1 MVDII
6 PNYDLPDIHCLMLA
20 DKHRLDSY
28 SSAIQK
34 HVKTGD
40 IVIDYGAGTGILSL
54 MAARAGAKK
63 VYAIDNGHNVEIMKK
78 IIIKNSLEGRIEII
92 SEEGAKAVIPKKAD
106 VLISEWMGIWALQ
119 ENMLPGLIYLR
130 DNFLKENAK
139 ILPSRVSLYIV
150 PSSQKNNF
158 PDFSNIKGFDLSEYN
173 SAVCSQPFVSLAD
186 TSDFLSEP
194 KKIEDIDISSCAL
207 VPSNFMAE
215 YEAEKDG
222 IINSFFGWF
231 TASFYETVCLD
242 TSPLT
247 KTHWRQAQFSMEKP
261 IHVKKGNFLKVV
273 IETLNSSYDNRKID
287 FKISAGVVR

>member
-63 VYAIDNGHNVEIMKK
+63 VYAIDNGRNTEIMKK

-92 SEEGAKAVIPKKAD
+92 CEEGAKAVIPKKAD
-106 VLISEWMGIWALQ
+106 VLISEWMGVWALQ
-119 ENMLPGLIYLR
+119 DNMLPGLIYLR

-158 PDFSNIKGFDLSEYN
+158 PDFSNIHGFDLSEYN
-173 SAVCSQPFVSLAD
+173 SMVCSQPFVALAD
-186 TSDFLSEP
+186 TNDFLSEP
-194 KKIEDIDISSCAL
+194 KKLKDIDISSCTL

-231 TASFYETVCLD
+231 TACFYETVCLD

-261 IHVKKGNFLKVV
+261 IQVKKGNLIRVSV
-273 IETLNSSYDNRKID
+273 EALNSSYDNRKID